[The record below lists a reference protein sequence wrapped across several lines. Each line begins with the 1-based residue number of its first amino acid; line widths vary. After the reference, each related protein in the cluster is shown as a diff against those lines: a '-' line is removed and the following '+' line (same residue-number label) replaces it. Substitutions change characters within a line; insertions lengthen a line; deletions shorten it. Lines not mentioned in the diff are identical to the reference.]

1 MAGRIPQSF
10 LDDLLERVDLVDIV
24 DRRVKLKKTGKNY
37 SARCPFHDEKSPSF
51 TVNPDKQ
58 FFYCFGCGAGGNAL
72 GFVMDYD
79 NVDFPQAVET
89 LANGLGL
96 AIPRE
101 DNGRGGQSASAE
113 SQHRPLYALL
123 EKTARFYQHAL
134 RTHAKASRAIDYL
147 KGRGLSGEI
156 ARSFGLGFAPPG
168 WDNLLKAMGEG
179 EESRRQLLDTGMLV
193 RNDADR
199 LYDRFRDRIV
209 FPIRDQ
215 RGRIV
220 AFGGRVLG
228 DDKPKYLNSPETPIF
243 NKGRELYG
251 LYEARQANRKL
262 DRLLVVEGYMDVIAL
277 AQSGISNATA
287 TLGTATSNT
296 HLERIFRLCPEV
308 VFCFDGD
315 QAGRKAAFRALEATL
330 PCMTDGRQARFLF
343 LPEGDDPDTMVRREG
358 ADAFRH
364 QVASARP
371 LEQFLFDNLAEGL
384 DTATLDGRA
393 RYSQQVLPYLR
404 QLPVGVYRE
413 LMFRELA
420 ERTGLELASLMK
432 LEVPPLPSRR
442 ADGNARESGSRVD
455 AGHRSAGHRSAGHRD
470 AGHRNAGHRNA
481 AAQQYAENREA
492 GDPGPEYDG
501 PYAPGPD
508 PSDGYPA
515 AESPRQREPLRA
527 ANGGHANLAQ
537 SAIALLLHKPAAAA
551 LADPAGLADLEGED
565 AALLRDILTL
575 LQCRPESTTAMLLG
589 HWYGTREG
597 DLLNRLAGQERL
609 IPADGIEE
617 QFRDTVSRL
626 VLLPQRARLE
636 AQVDKLRSTDY
647 ALMGAAQKQELKE
660 LLHQLQQLD
669 KRPRGA

>member
-37 SARCPFHDEKSPSF
+37 SARCPFHDEKTPSF

-72 GFVMDYD
+72 GFIMDYD

-101 DNGRGGQSASAE
+101 DSGRGGQTASAE

-134 RTHAKASRAIDYL
+134 RTHAQASRAVDYL

-168 WDNLLKAMGEG
+168 WDNLLKALGDGDEP
-179 EESRRQLLDTGMLV
+179 RRQLLDTGMLV
-193 RNDADR
+193 RNDAGR

-287 TLGTATSNT
+287 TLGTATSKT
-296 HLERIFRLCPEV
+296 HLERIFRLSPEV

-315 QAGRKAAFRALEATL
+315 EAGRKAAFRALEATL

-358 ADAFRH
+358 ADAFSH

-371 LEQFLFDNLAEGL
+371 LEQFLFENLAEGL

-432 LEVPPLPSRR
+432 LEVPPLPARP
-442 ADGNARESGSRVD
+442 ADGD
-455 AGHRSAGHRSAGHRD
+455 AKAHDPRFDAAG
-470 AGHRNAGHRNA
+470 
-481 AAQQYAENREA
+481 QQTAEHREA

-501 PYAPGPD
+501 PYGPD
-508 PSDGYPA
+508 PADDYPSA
-515 AESPRQREPLRA
+515 DSPRKRQPLRA

-537 SAIALLLHKPAAAA
+537 SAIALLLHKPEAAAI
-551 LADPAGLADLEGED
+551 ADPGELADLQGDD

-575 LQCRPESTTAMLLG
+575 LQRRPESSTAMLLG
-589 HWYGTREG
+589 HWYGTPEG
-597 DLLNRLAGQERL
+597 ELLNRLAGQERL

-617 QFRDTVSRL
+617 QFRDTMSRL

-647 ALMGAAQKQELKE
+647 ALMGVEQKQELKE

-669 KRPRGA
+669 KRHRGG